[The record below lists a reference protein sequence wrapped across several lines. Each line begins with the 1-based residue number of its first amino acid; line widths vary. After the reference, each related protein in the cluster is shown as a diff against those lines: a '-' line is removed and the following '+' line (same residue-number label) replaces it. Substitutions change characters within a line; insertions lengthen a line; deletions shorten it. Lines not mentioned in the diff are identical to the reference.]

1 MPATF
6 AEKVIARH
14 AGREAV
20 AAGEL
25 IGIKVD
31 LVISDELSFPQ
42 VIEEFG
48 ALGADRVFDP
58 SRIVVV
64 ADHETPARTL
74 LAANSMKK
82 TRMFAETYGIEHL
95 LDLGEAGIMH
105 VVVPELGLIAPG
117 EVMMGYDS
125 HLLTAGALG
134 AFAVGVG
141 ATDTAVAMAFGEMWV
156 RVPASVQIEVEG
168 TPDPWSGAK
177 DVALSIGHDLG
188 QAACLYKAIEFGG
201 PYVRGLG
208 MDGRFTL
215 ANMAIELG
223 AKSAA
228 IKFDATTEEY
238 LTPRNPRSYSPVW
251 ADSGANYESRLTFDV
266 EGLTPR
272 VSLPDAPDRG
282 VPVEEAAGQPVD
294 QVFLGSCTNGR
305 LSDLRI
311 AAEVIGKHKVKRG
324 TRLIVVPGSP

>member
-1 MPATF
+1 MAATF

-14 AGREAV
+14 AGREEV
-20 AAGEL
+20 TAGEL
-25 IGIKVD
+25 VGIKAD

-42 VIEEFG
+42 VIEEFE
-48 ALGADRVFDP
+48 ALGAKEVFDR
-58 SRIVVV
+58 SRIIVI

-82 TRMFAETYGIEHL
+82 TRAFAADYGIEHL

-156 RVPASVQIEVEG
+156 RVPASVEITIEGV
-168 TPDPWSGAK
+168 PDPWSSAK
-177 DVALSIGHDLG
+177 DVALSIGRDLG
-188 QAACLYKAIEFGG
+188 QAGCLYKAIEFTG
-201 PYVRGLG
+201 PYVRQLA

-215 ANMAIELG
+215 TNMAIELKQ
-223 AKSAA
+223 KSAA
-228 IKFDATTEEY
+228 IACDATTEAY
-238 LTPRNPRSYSPVW
+238 LAPRQPRPY
-251 ADSGANYESRLTFDV
+251 
-266 EGLTPR
+266 
-272 VSLPDAPDRG
+272 RG
-282 VPVEEAAGQPVD
+282 H
-294 QVFLGSCTNGR
+294 LG
-305 LSDLRI
+305 
-311 AAEVIGKHKVKRG
+311 
-324 TRLIVVPGSP
+324 